1 MKKFSGLFLNGLTS
15 IDGYRISDEVVDKI
29 VKDQPRVPV
38 TVDFIG
44 MPIGYTTRFIKTET
58 LVQCE
63 FEVDETKYPFF
74 HMAYIVPSFHNVQIV
89 NEGRTKVITEGDL
102 NAASVTLMPSNV
114 KMTMIHEVNQPK
126 ETDLEDF
133 LINERNK
140 HLKGE

>member
-1 MKKFSGLFLNGLTS
+1 MKKFSGLFLNGLNS
-15 IDGYRISDEVVDKI
+15 IDGYRVSDDVVAKI
-29 VKDQPRVPV
+29 IKDQPRVPV
-38 TVDFIG
+38 TIDFTG
-44 MPIGYTTRFIKTET
+44 MPIGYTTRFLGTGT

-74 HMAYIVPSFHNVQIV
+74 HMAYIVPSFDNVQIV
-89 NEGRTKVITEGDL
+89 NEGRTKVIAEGDL
-102 NAASVTLMPSNV
+102 NAAAVTLMPSNV

-133 LINERNK
+133 LINERIK